1 MEFKPKLVTC
11 LSRFPYPLDKGD
23 KLRAYHQIRVLSEK
37 FDIYLVCTSDVQVT
51 NKQIDELKSYC
62 KEIHVFQ
69 LKKWKIY
76 LRLLFTVFSN
86 KPFQVSYFYQYS
98 IQLKINKLLKEIQPH
113 YIYSQLIRTSEYVK
127 NYHECSKTLDYMD
140 AFSKGIER
148 RMLQKKGVLKWI
160 FQQEHQRL
168 VNYERQIFEYFEHH
182 CIISE
187 QDRSFI
193 YHPKYNQIVIVKNG
207 VDKYFHASNDESKTI
222 DILFTGNMGYP
233 PNVEAAQFI
242 YNSILPKLTMNPTC
256 LIAGI
261 NPPHSLQ
268 KLNSKSFNVSGW
280 VPDMRTCYEKSKV
293 FIAPMFI
300 GTGLQ
305 NKLLEAM
312 AMGIPC
318 ITTTLANK
326 ALQATPEQEIL
337 IANSPEEFTK
347 QFERLISDEQLYKQ
361 LAKNAIFFVNNNYSW
376 SQCNSALIQLIIS

>member
-1 MEFKPKLVTC
+1 MECKPKLVTC
-11 LSRFPYPLDKGD
+11 LSRFPFPLDKGD
-23 KLRAYHQIRVLSEK
+23 KLRAYHQIRILSEK
-37 FDIYLVCTSDVQVT
+37 FDVYLVCTSDVQVKKT
-51 NKQIDELKSYC
+51 QIDELKSYC

-76 LRLLFTVFSN
+76 LRLLFNIFTD

-98 IQLKINKLLKEIQPH
+98 IQRKINKLLKEIHPN

-140 AFSKGIER
+140 AFSKGVER
-148 RMLQKKGVLKWI
+148 RMLPKKGVLKWI

-193 YHPKYNQIVIVKNG
+193 YHPKFNQIVIVKNG
-207 VDKYFHASNDESKTI
+207 VDKYFHSSSNVSKTI

-242 YNSILPKLTMNPTC
+242 YDSILPKLSIDVNC

-261 NPPHSLQ
+261 NPPRTLQ

-280 VPDMRTCYEKSKV
+280 VPDMRICYEKSKV

-326 ALQATPEQEIL
+326 ALQATSEQEIL
-337 IANSPEEFTK
+337 IANSPEEFIE
-347 QFERLISDEQLYKQ
+347 QFERLISDELLYKQ
-361 LAKNAIFFVNNNYSW
+361 LATNAKSFVSNNYSW
-376 SQCNSALIQLIIS
+376 NQCNSALIKLIIS